1 MTVPSKKKRK
11 KRNSI
16 GTRAPFASPKGVR
29 GEKSDQRSSL
39 RKMQSSSTATRK
51 ARSPRKVEADA
62 YVAPSAVTTT
72 TTGELIQ
79 GIREIPEQHQVRFG
93 ITPEGG
99 SGVKIWMAGDTSLVR
114 LPSVAIVG
122 SRNVSVEGAARARR
136 LARELAGAGVVV
148 VSGLAKGVDT
158 EALTAAIQAN
168 GKIIA
173 VIGTPLTRAYPAENK
188 RLQEK
193 IYREHLLIS
202 QFAPEKKVY
211 PSNFPE
217 RNKLMAAIS
226 DATVIIEASDESGS
240 LHQAVECT
248 RLGRWLFI
256 AKSLA
261 ENSSLR
267 WPKDFLHYP
276 TTRVLTNTSE
286 ILDVLR
292 VN

>member
-1 MTVPSKKKRK
+1 MTVVTKKQRKRK
-11 KRNSI
+11 PV
-16 GTRAPFASPKGVR
+16 GTHESFASPKT
-29 GEKSDQRSSL
+29 DQRQENDKRSL
-39 RKMQSSSTATRK
+39 QKKMQSSPTATGLVRK
-51 ARSPRKVEADA
+51 PRKVQTDP
-62 YVAPSAVTTT
+62 YIPPGTVMTTT
-72 TTGELIQ
+72 IGELIQ
-79 GIREIPEQHQVRFG
+79 GIREIPEQHQARFG

-99 SGVKIWMAGDTSLVR
+99 SGVKIWWSGDSSLVK
-114 LPSVAIVG
+114 LPCVAIVG
-122 SRNVSVEGAARARR
+122 SRNVSAEGAARARR
-136 LARELAGAGVVV
+136 LARELSFAGVVV

-158 EALTAAIQAN
+158 QALNAAIEAK
-168 GKIIA
+168 GRTIG
-173 VIGTPLTRAYPAENK
+173 VLGTPINRAYPLENK

-202 QFAPEKKVY
+202 QFEPGKTVY

-261 ENSSLR
+261 ENPSLR
-267 WPKDFLHYP
+267 WPKDFLRYP
-276 TTRVLTNTSE
+276 TTRVLNNTSE
-286 ILDVLR
+286 ILGVLR
-292 VN
+292 LN